1 MRLLGLNR
9 CEPGMILAQP
19 IFNDRG
25 NMLLS
30 ESTKLTNALIERLE
44 ILNINTI
51 YINGDYVTD
60 GIVIEDDI
68 PYQKRVE
75 AIRTIENTFSAIRE
89 GNHKSKTLTRGLMV
103 KEIQQVFDMILAE
116 FRQKKQLL
124 NLLIQINVKD
134 TCLFTHSLNVTLYAV
149 AMGIKMGLTYK
160 QLQNLGVGAL
170 LHDIG
175 KLFIPQYIL
184 SKKGALEEAEF
195 EIMKRHTEYGFEFLR
210 KEPEVSS
217 IIAHCAYQ
225 HHEKLDGTGY
235 PRGLKGDEIHL
246 FGRILAVADV
256 FDALTSH
263 RVYRNAMLPHDAIE
277 IIWAGCHT
285 QFDKRVIE
293 AFHASVALYPIGVT
307 VILNTN
313 EAAVVVGNDHNY
325 PQRPLVRVFKDAEG
339 NKLNPYF
346 ERDLSKELSVMITE
360 CEAII

>member
-116 FRQKKQLL
+116 FRQK
-124 NLLIQINVKD
+124 N
-134 TCLFTHSLNVTLYAV
+134 SY
-149 AMGIKMGLTYK
+149 
-160 QLQNLGVGAL
+160 
-170 LHDIG
+170 
-175 KLFIPQYIL
+175 
-184 SKKGALEEAEF
+184 
-195 EIMKRHTEYGFEFLR
+195 
-210 KEPEVSS
+210 
-217 IIAHCAYQ
+217 
-225 HHEKLDGTGY
+225 
-235 PRGLKGDEIHL
+235 
-246 FGRILAVADV
+246 
-256 FDALTSH
+256 
-263 RVYRNAMLPHDAIE
+263 
-277 IIWAGCHT
+277 
-285 QFDKRVIE
+285 
-293 AFHASVALYPIGVT
+293 
-307 VILNTN
+307 
-313 EAAVVVGNDHNY
+313 
-325 PQRPLVRVFKDAEG
+325 
-339 NKLNPYF
+339 
-346 ERDLSKELSVMITE
+346 
-360 CEAII
+360 